1 MTKQTRLL
9 TLIVLLTL
17 SFCQSGRE
25 SRLPQNVLLITLDT
39 TRFDYFSY
47 ALTGA
52 PRELR
57 SPEMENLVKNGT
69 SFTQAVTSINS
80 TNPSHLSIL
89 TSQYPARLGVHS
101 NTDRYSE
108 RYPTLAEIL
117 KQNGYHTAA
126 AVSAFHLGSPKFDI
140 LRGFTD
146 RAIPQGAFT
155 ATEMTDLAIQW
166 LTKKQKGKFL
176 LWLHYFDPHAVYT
189 PPAKYISSD
198 DQVIPES
205 DRQPAQGDGV
215 IRVLDRDPFFARSGF
230 GSLWQKWIG
239 TENRLANVKR
249 YYMGEV
255 LYMCSEIG
263 RMLRFLENSADGD
276 NTLIVIVADHGES
289 LGEHGIYFDHTGL
302 YEPQVRVP
310 LVFYHASRVP
320 AGRVIPQQ
328 VRTIDILPTVL
339 DLLGVSKEYGFEG
352 ASLSPLLF
360 ATEDSKHTERTA
372 VVENTEQTQVS
383 IRSERWKYILPL
395 KQDRILQNPEQIFD
409 LSRDPQE
416 SINVLEQQKA
426 IAGPLNRLLEA
437 YLKQSKAGE
446 QPELTNEELEKLRS
460 LGYVN

>member
-1 MTKQTRLL
+1 MDRHTRLL

-25 SRLPQNVLLITLDT
+25 SRVPQNVLLITLDT
-39 TRFDYFSY
+39 VRFDYFSY

-52 PRELR
+52 PRKLR

-69 SFTQAVTSINS
+69 IFTQAVTSINS

-126 AVSAFHLGSPKFDI
+126 AVSAFHLGNPKFDI

-166 LTKKQKGKFL
+166 LTKKQRGKFL

-198 DQVIPES
+198 DQTIPES
-205 DRQPAQGDGV
+205 DRQPVQGDGV
-215 IRVLDRDPFFARSGF
+215 IRVLDRDLFFARSGF
-230 GSLWQKWIG
+230 GSLWQNWIG
-239 TENRLANVKR
+239 TENRLVNVKR

-263 RMLRFLENSADGD
+263 RILRFLENSADRD
-276 NTLIVIVADHGES
+276 KTLIVIVADHGES

-310 LVFYHASRVP
+310 LVFYHASGVP
-320 AGRVIPQQ
+320 AGRVVPQQ

-339 DLLGVSKEYGFEG
+339 DLLGVSKDYGFEG

-360 ATEDSKHTERTA
+360 TTIDSKHTGRTA
-372 VVENTEQTQVS
+372 VIENTAQTQVCV
-383 IRSERWKYILPL
+383 RSERWKYILPL
-395 KQDRILQNPEQIFD
+395 KPDRILQNQEQIFD

-416 SINVLEQQKA
+416 SINMLEQQEA
-426 IAGPLNRLLEA
+426 IAEPFNRLLEA

-446 QPELTNEELEKLRS
+446 QPELSNEELDRLRS